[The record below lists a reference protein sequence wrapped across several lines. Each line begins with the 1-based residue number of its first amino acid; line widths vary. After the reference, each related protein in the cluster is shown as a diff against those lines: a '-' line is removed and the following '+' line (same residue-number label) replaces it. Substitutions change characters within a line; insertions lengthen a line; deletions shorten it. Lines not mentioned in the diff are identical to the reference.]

1 MAYTLVVR
9 MTAPEGEQDR
19 AEELIRRLGEASRQ
33 EPGVVQYIAHRDP
46 EDPRVFLMYEQ
57 YRDKAAF
64 EEHGATQHF
73 EQIAVG
79 ELFPLMEKRERYVY
93 ETMLD

>member
-19 AEELIRRLGEASRQ
+19 AEDLIRRLGEASRQ
-33 EPGVVQYIAHRDP
+33 EPGVVHYIAHRDP
-46 EDPRVFLMYEQ
+46 ENPRVFLMYEH

-64 EEHGATQHF
+64 EAHGQTDHF
-73 EQIAVG
+73 KEIALG
-79 ELFPLMEKRERYVY
+79 ELFPLLESRERGIY
-93 ETMLD
+93 ETLD

>member
-9 MTAPEGEQDR
+9 MTAPDGQQDR

-46 EDPRVFLMYEQ
+46 EDPRVFLIYEQ
-57 YRDKAAF
+57 YRDQAAF
-64 EEHGATQHF
+64 EAHGQTDHF
-73 EQIAVG
+73 KEIALG
-79 ELFPLMEKRERYVY
+79 ELFPLLENRERAIY
-93 ETMLD
+93 ETLD